1 MHDPSLETPWN
12 PATPKDHPVGA
23 IDLLPDRLAPE
34 EKRTLYADLGQAVEG
49 LLAGESDWIA
59 NTANVAASI
68 YHSLPALNWAGFYF
82 LRGDELV
89 LGPFQ
94 GKPACVRIPIG
105 KGVCGTAAEQKRTI
119 LVPDV
124 HAFPGHIACD
134 AASRSELVVPL
145 LGDGQLLGVLD
156 LDSPI
161 PNRFD
166 DTDRAGCERL
176 VDILL
181 GAGGTRAG

>member
-1 MHDPSLETPWN
+1 MHDPTIQTSWN
-12 PATPKDHPVGA
+12 PASPNDRPSAG
-23 IDLLPDRLAPE
+23 DLPMSGLLPPN
-34 EKRTLYADLGQAVEG
+34 EKRALYADLAQATEG
-49 LLAGESDWIA
+49 LLTGETDWIA

-68 YHSLPALNWAGFYF
+68 YHSLPALNWTGFYF

-105 KGVCGTAAEQKRTI
+105 KGVCGTAAERRRTI

-124 HAFPGHIACD
+124 HDFPGHIACD

-145 LGDGQLLGVLD
+145 LREGRLLGVLD

-166 DTDRAGCERL
+166 EADQEGCEAL
-176 VDILL
+176 VGILL
-181 GAGGTRAG
+181 SAGGI